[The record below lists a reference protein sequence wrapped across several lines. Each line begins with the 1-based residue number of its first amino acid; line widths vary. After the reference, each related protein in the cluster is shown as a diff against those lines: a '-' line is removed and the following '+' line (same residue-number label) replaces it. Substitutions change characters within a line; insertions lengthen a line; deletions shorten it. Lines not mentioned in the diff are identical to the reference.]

1 MSSYLQSILN
11 KRYANTKSG
20 SLRNIGA
27 HYDISNRMYEA
38 FLSRDMMYSCAVFP
52 TLDAD
57 ISGPLLESVR
67 NLKDAEGQVI
77 TNGHSQHQSGIISE
91 RGIAPAPVRYDIG
104 HTNESNAPDGQLTPP
119 DSITG
124 ATPRSPLLL
133 ATDELEDGQLRK
145 VRLHLDRAC
154 LQSNHHLLEI
164 GTGWGTLAIE
174 AVRSSGCKVDSL
186 TLSVEQKALAE
197 QRIQQAGL
205 SDKIK
210 VHLMDYRDMPIE
222 WNERF
227 DRIIS
232 IEMLE
237 AVGIEYLQTYFENV
251 NRVLKTNTGVCVV
264 QVITMPEE
272 RFDSYINQVD
282 FIRKWIFPGGVL
294 PSVTALIDAATKGA
308 KGSLILDTVHS
319 IGPHYARTLREWR
332 QRFEQHFDEKIRP
345 ALLDDHAEIR
355 HLSPSEKQKQVEIFK
370 RKWLYYFIY
379 CEIGFTERVIG
390 DHILSFTR
398 SGNKSLPVCCM

>member
-1 MSSYLQSILN
+1 
-11 KRYANTKSG
+11 
-20 SLRNIGA
+20 
-27 HYDISNRMYEA
+27 MYEA

-57 ISGPLLESVR
+57 VSGPLLESVR
-67 NLKDAEGQVI
+67 NLKAAEEQAN
-77 TNGHSQHQSGIISE
+77 TNGHSHINGNNSTESGI
-91 RGIAPAPVRYDIG
+91 AAPVRYDIG
-104 HTNESNAPDGQLTPP
+104 STNETNAPNGQLTPP

-154 LQSNHHLLEI
+154 LRSNHHLLEI

-197 QRIQQAGL
+197 QRISQAGL

-237 AVGIEYLQTYFENV
+237 AVGIEYLPTYFENV
-251 NRVLKTNTGVCVV
+251 NRVLKRDTGVCVV

-272 RFDSYINQVD
+272 RFDSYINEVD

-294 PSVTALIDAATKGA
+294 PSVTSLIDAATKGA

-355 HLSPSEKQKQVEIFK
+355 HLSPSEKQKQVQIFR

>member
-1 MSSYLQSILN
+1 
-11 KRYANTKSG
+11 
-20 SLRNIGA
+20 
-27 HYDISNRMYEA
+27 MYEA
-38 FLSRDMMYSCAVFP
+38 FLSQDMMYSCAVFP

-57 ISGPLLESVR
+57 ITGTLLESVQT
-67 NLKDAEGQVI
+67 LKAAEEQAISNGQ
-77 TNGHSQHQSGIISE
+77 THLNGHSHTRNGGLPSE
-91 RGIAPAPVRYDIG
+91 RGIAAPVRYDLG
-104 HTNESNAPDGQLTPP
+104 SQQSSQHDTNAPDGQLTPP

-124 ATPRSPLLL
+124 APRSPLLL
-133 ATDELEDGQLRK
+133 ARDELEDGQLRK

-174 AVRSSGCKVDSL
+174 AVRSSGCSVDSL

-197 QRIQQAGL
+197 ERIAQAGL

-210 VHLMDYRDMPIE
+210 VHLMDYRDMPLE

-237 AVGIEYLQTYFENV
+237 AVGIEYLPTYFQHV
-251 NRVLKTNTGVCVV
+251 DRVLKRETGVCVV

-272 RFDSYINQVD
+272 RFDAYINEVD

-294 PSVTALIDAATKGA
+294 PSVTSLIDAARKGA
-308 KGSLILDTVHS
+308 KGTLILDTVHS

-332 QRFEQHFDEKIRP
+332 QRFEHHFDDRIRP

-355 HLSPSEKQKQVEIFK
+355 HLSSSEKQKQVQIFR
-370 RKWLYYFIY
+370 RKWLYYFVY

>member
-1 MSSYLQSILN
+1 
-11 KRYANTKSG
+11 
-20 SLRNIGA
+20 
-27 HYDISNRMYEA
+27 MYEA
-38 FLSRDMMYSCAVFP
+38 FLSKDMMYSCAVFP

-57 ISGPLLESVR
+57 VSGPLLESVR
-67 NLKDAEGQVI
+67 NLKAAEEEAT
-77 TNGHSQHQSGIISE
+77 TNGHSRINGHSRPQSGIVSE
-91 RGIAPAPVRYDIG
+91 RGIAAPVRYDLG
-104 HTNESNAPDGQLTPP
+104 QPNTNEANAPDGQLTPP

-124 ATPRSPLLL
+124 GAPRSPLLL
-133 ATDELEDGQLRK
+133 ARDELEDGQLRK

-197 QRIQQAGL
+197 KRIAEAGL

-237 AVGIEYLQTYFENV
+237 AVGIEYLPTYFENV
-251 NRVLKTNTGVCVV
+251 NRVLKRDTGVCVV

-272 RFDSYINQVD
+272 RFDSYINEVD

-332 QRFEQHFDEKIRP
+332 HRFEQHFDERIRP

-355 HLSPSEKQKQVEIFK
+355 HLSSSEKQKQVQIFR